1 MGVSL
6 FNPCREGSWWLKS
19 KSDPRWNSS
28 GRSYVGGFV
37 MPSECERRIEELKQ
51 ELGDPP
57 DDLEWG
63 YMKD

>member
-1 MGVSL
+1 
-6 FNPCREGSWWLKS
+6 
-19 KSDPRWNSS
+19 
-28 GRSYVGGFV
+28 